1 MARTIGIDLGTTN
14 CCMSVFEA
22 GHPVVIPNA
31 EGRPTTP
38 SVVAFT
44 ADGQTIVGEAA
55 RRQAAINPSGT
66 IRSIKRSMGT
76 DLVLEIGENR
86 LRPEDVSALIL
97 KKLRTDAQTWLGDEV
112 GAAVITVPAY
122 FTDDQ
127 RQATRRAGELAG
139 LNVLRII
146 NEPTA
151 AALSFGLQKSVDQ
164 TLLVY
169 DLGGG
174 TFDVSILEMTSG
186 VLRVVSTAGNNHLGG
201 DDFDQVVANWIDKR
215 FQEQTGY
222 RILNSDP
229 AATQRV
235 LEAAEAAKIDLSDV
249 EETVIRLPYLSSDG
263 GTPLHF
269 EATLTRAEFEKMTAH
284 LVHATIELLQDA
296 LTAAGMEPYGFD
308 TLLLVG
314 GSTRMPAVR
323 AAVTKYINAPV
334 AHSVDPDECVAI
346 GACIQGGILSGDV
359 AGMLLLDVLPMSLGL
374 ETVGGGYEI
383 IVPRST
389 ALPVSRSRTFTTAV
403 NFQPGVD
410 LKIWQGE
417 SPIAANNRFLGKYTF
432 TGIRRAFS
440 GAPRI
445 EVTFYVDVNGILSV
459 TAHDLGSQKELSL
472 TIDSTQPSRADEDGR
487 PAEESA
493 QPPSREQVE
502 LLLKQA
508 QEKLETLNPV
518 RDYGR
523 RAALEAAIGK
533 TQKALHGKDLNA
545 ALFFGDVLR
554 HELAR
559 PDDPTPKPEKPHR
572 GLRLPWKK

>member
-31 EGRPTTP
+31 EGQHTTP

-44 ADGQTIVGEAA
+44 ADGQTLVGEAA
-55 RRQAAINPSGT
+55 RRQAAANPAGT

-76 DLVLEIGENR
+76 DLVLELGENR

-97 KKLRTDAQTWLGDEV
+97 KKLRADAQAWLGDEV
-112 GAAVITVPAY
+112 GSAVITVPAY

-127 RQATRRAGELAG
+127 RQATRRAGEQAG

-151 AALSFGLQKSVDQ
+151 AALSFGLQKSADQ

-174 TFDVSILEMTSG
+174 TFDVSILEMTGG
-186 VLRVVSTAGNNHLGG
+186 VLRVVSTAGNNRLGG
-201 DDFDQVVANWIDKR
+201 DDFDQVVADWIGAR
-215 FQEQTGY
+215 FHEQTGHS
-222 RILNSDP
+222 LKGDP
-229 AATQRV
+229 SAAQRV
-235 LEAAEAAKIDLSDV
+235 LEAAEAAKIELSDA
-249 EETVIRLPYLSSDG
+249 EEAVIRLPYLAEAG
-263 GTPLHF
+263 GAPLHF

-284 LVHATIELLQDA
+284 LVRATIGLLQDA

-308 TLLLVG
+308 ALLLVG

-323 AAVTKYINAPV
+323 AAVTTYIRAPL
-334 AHSVDPDECVAI
+334 AQGVDPDECVAV

-374 ETVGGGYEI
+374 ETVGGGFEI

-410 LKIWQGE
+410 LKICQGE
-417 SPIAANNRFLGKYTF
+417 SPAAANNRFLGKYTF

-459 TAHDLGSQKELSL
+459 TAHDLGSQKELNL
-472 TIDSTQPSRADEDGR
+472 TVDSTQPAKAGGDGR
-487 PAEESA
+487 PAEASA
-493 QPPSREQVE
+493 PEPSREQVE
-502 LLLKQA
+502 ALLKQA
-508 QEKLETLNPV
+508 QETLEALDPV

-523 RAALEAAIGK
+523 RAALEAAVGK
-533 TQKALHGKDLNA
+533 TRKALHGKDLNA

-559 PDDPTPKPEKPHR
+559 PDDPTPKPEAPRR
-572 GLRLPWKK
+572 GLHLPWKK